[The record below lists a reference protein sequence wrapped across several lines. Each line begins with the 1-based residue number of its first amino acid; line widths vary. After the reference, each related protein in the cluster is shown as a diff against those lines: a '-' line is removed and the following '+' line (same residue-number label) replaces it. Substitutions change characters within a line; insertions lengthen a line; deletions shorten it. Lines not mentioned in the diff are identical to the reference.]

1 MIRSIVH
8 PTDLSPEGLPAFE
21 HALRLALLNRS
32 EFTIVHVHEPK
43 QHGRWD
49 SFPGV
54 RETMTRWGFLEPGTE
69 QEEVLSKTGVAV
81 TKAAIGGDD
90 VVDGLTRFLRSRSP
104 DLLVMTSHGRAGLD
118 ALFSASVA
126 AEVAHESMLTTLIF
140 GPEARPFI
148 DSETGSYQRLKS
160 VLVPVDH
167 HPAPHA
173 AIHHLD
179 EMAEGLDL
187 RFDYVHVGDEA
198 PTLLNGADGPRLVRK
213 LQGPVV
219 ETLLAEAERA
229 DLIAMPMVG
238 RHGFLDALRGS
249 MTERIVREATCP
261 VLALPAA
268 G

>member
-32 EFTIVHVHEPK
+32 EFTIIHVHEPK

-54 RETMTRWGFLEPGTE
+54 RDTMVRWGFLEAGTE
-69 QEEVLSKTGVAV
+69 QEEVLAKTGVSV

-90 VVDGLTRFLRSRSP
+90 VVKGLTRFLDSRSP
-104 DLLVMTSHGRAGLD
+104 DLLVMTSHGRAGLN
-118 ALFSASVA
+118 ALFNASVA
-126 AEVAHESMLTTLIF
+126 AEVAQATMLATLIF
-140 GPEARPFI
+140 GPAARPFV
-148 DSETGSYQRLKS
+148 DAKTGSFAGPKS

-173 AIHHLD
+173 AIRHLD
-179 EMAEGLDL
+179 ELAEGLDL
-187 RFDYVHVGDEA
+187 RFDFVHVGDDA
-198 PTLLNGADGPRLVRK
+198 PALLNGASGPRLVRK
-213 LQGPVV
+213 LHGPVV
-219 ETLLAEAERA
+219 ETLLGEADRA

-261 VLALPAA
+261 VLALPAVA
-268 G
+268 